1 MSTDESPSTG
11 HYEDELGHA
20 NPLEAARLR
29 AITEAFDPDTEQRLS
44 ALRLPEDGRCLEV
57 GAGTGT
63 TAAWLAA
70 QCPRGH
76 VTATE
81 LDVRLMPR
89 DRPDNL
95 DVVYHDVTVD
105 DFPEDSFDLIH
116 ARFVL
121 MHLPQREQVVER
133 MRRWLVPGGT
143 LHLEELVNFPC
154 TGMPESSP
162 LRRGIETAW
171 SMLADS
177 YGMERN
183 WGTRA
188 ASVLSRCGYREVMAE
203 ASLPASRPGA
213 PVAEVSRLSLIT
225 LTPALVERGRL
236 SEEEVEAGI
245 SELLDPA
252 CVSFPLAVIAVRG
265 RR

>member
-1 MSTDESPSTG
+1 MSTADSRSTG
-11 HYEDELGHA
+11 HYDDELGHE

-29 AITEAFDPDTEQRLS
+29 AITDAFDPGTEQRLA

-70 QCPRGH
+70 RCPRGR
-76 VTATE
+76 VTATD
-81 LDVRLMPR
+81 LDVGLMPR
-89 DRPDNL
+89 DLPDNL
-95 DVVYHDVTVD
+95 DVLHHDVTVD
-105 DFPEDSFDLIH
+105 EFPEHSFDLIH

-121 MHLPQREQVVER
+121 MHLPQREQIVER

-154 TGMPESSP
+154 AGMPETSP
-162 LRRGIETAW
+162 LRRSIETAW
-171 SMLADS
+171 SMLAES

-188 ASVLSRCGYREVMAE
+188 SSVLTRCGYREVMAE
-203 ASLPASRPGA
+203 ASLPASHPGA
-213 PVAEVSRLSLIT
+213 PVAEVSRLSLMT
-225 LTPALVERGRL
+225 LTPALVERGLL

-245 SELLDPA
+245 AELRDPA
-252 CVSFPLAVIAVRG
+252 RVSFPLAVIAVRG
-265 RR
+265 RH

>member
-1 MSTDESPSTG
+1 MSTADSQSAG
-11 HYEDELGHA
+11 RYDDELGHV
-20 NPLEAARLR
+20 NPLELARLR
-29 AITEAFDPDTEQRLS
+29 AITTAFDPDTEQRLA
-44 ALRLPEDGRCLEV
+44 ALRVPQDGRCLEV

-63 TAAWLAA
+63 TAVWLAA
-70 QCPRGH
+70 RCSRGR
-76 VTATE
+76 VTATD
-81 LDVRLMPR
+81 LDLTLMPR

-95 DVVYHDVTVD
+95 DVVRHDVTVD
-105 DFPEDSFDLIH
+105 EFPEHSFDLIH

-143 LHLEELVNFPC
+143 LHIEELVNFPC
-154 TGMPESSP
+154 AGMPETSP

-171 SMLADS
+171 SMLAAS

-188 ASVLSRCGYREVMAE
+188 ASVLTRCGYREVMAE
-203 ASLPASRPGA
+203 ASLPASHPGA
-213 PVAEVSRLSLIT
+213 PVAEVSRLSLTT
-225 LTPALVERGRL
+225 LTPALVERGLL

-245 SELLDPA
+245 AELLDPA
-252 CVSFPLAVIAVRG
+252 RISFPLAVIAVRG